1 MIIVIIS
8 SIKGLRMKKILKISL
23 IASVALSSLYA
34 ADINSV
40 KDMFT
45 NGSTSGQVRLGY
57 INVNSAD
64 DNYATALGG
73 QLKFET
79 AALSGVSLG
88 AAMYTS
94 QSVNSLSGSGD
105 EFNSELTSTNGNY
118 TELAEA
124 YINYGMGDFNFRIGR
139 QLIDTPLADSDDIR
153 MTPHTFEAAVASYT
167 LKDLGVTF
175 IGANLQ
181 RWQGVDADY
190 ENVTNNSWA
199 DTGVDGTWI
208 GAATYRDDSI
218 EAALWYYN
226 ITETLNAIYS
236 DVVGSIEVGEMS
248 ITLGAQYLSESEID
262 SSGVDGSIMGV
273 MAEATV
279 ADVTLMAAYNNL
291 SVDAGKEIF
300 EGFGGGSSF
309 TNMDTNTAGLF
320 GDEDSA
326 SMLFSLG
333 YEIIG
338 ANIIAAYG
346 DFKADDSDNHATE
359 IDLGVEYS
367 YNDGEADVALYYIIG
382 SDEGNTNPEL
392 DDDHIQLT
400 LNYNF

>member
-1 MIIVIIS
+1 
-8 SIKGLRMKKILKISL
+8 MKKILKISL

-34 ADINSV
+34 ADTNSV

-190 ENVTNNSWA
+190 ENATNNSWA
-199 DTGVDGTWI
+199 DTGIDGTWM
-208 GAATYRDDSI
+208 GAAIYENDNT

-226 ITETLNAIYS
+226 IDKAANAIYI
-236 DVVGSIEVGEMS
+236 DVVGSVEFGGVD
-248 ITLGAQYLSESEID
+248 ITLGVQYLSESEID
-262 SSGVDGSIMGV
+262 SSGVDGNIMGV